1 MVGKEVLEDPDN
13 CRLAN
18 TQRGSNF
25 TSGLTIAGLRNDVFL
40 LSRGDRAHGRIEKH

>member
-1 MVGKEVLEDPDN
+1 MVGKKVLEDPDN

-25 TSGLTIAGLRNDVFL
+25 MSGLTIVGLSNDVFL
-40 LSRGDRAHGRIEKH
+40 LSRGDKAHGRIEKH

>member
-1 MVGKEVLEDPDN
+1 MVGKEILEDPDN
-13 CRLAN
+13 CSLTN
-18 TQRGSNF
+18 IQRGSNF